1 MIDALKGRPI
11 AQVGILVDDLDEAL
25 RRYAELWEG
34 AGPWRVYTYGP
45 DFIPDFRYRGAQA
58 TCSVRIALGAQTPHV
73 ELLQPL
79 GGGPS
84 VYDGFGPGL
93 HHLGIFVPS
102 HAEAVAE
109 LERAGYEA
117 IQTGAGYGL
126 DGDGGFAYWDTVSE
140 LGVIVETIE
149 VPKRRRD
156 PELVLPG

>member
-25 RRYAELWEG
+25 RRYAQLWEG

-58 TCSVRIALGAQTPHV
+58 TCSVRIALGSQTPHV

-79 GGGPS
+79 GDSPS

-117 IQTGAGYGL
+117 IQTGTGYGL

-149 VPKRRRD
+149 VPKRRRE
-156 PELVLPG
+156 PELVWP